1 MAPRPRLLLVQ
12 LCAVAAAASCLLAA
26 TSTVVDAALLP
37 PPPPRDASA
46 TTGDTDAPR
55 TVAGDGVAA
64 AGVSRG
70 ARRLGPPHRLRALSD
85 IPAADARAP
94 AAAAD
99 DNGIPADA
107 PAPAA
112 AGHSPWTFIEV
123 AFGLFLFLLAAFG
136 GVLVVVF
143 LVAGLIKGVALLASA
158 VADLYAAAKR
168 ARERTTRVRPVD
180 QLDAGH

>member
-1 MAPRPRLLLVQ
+1 MAPRRRILLQ
-12 LCAVAAAASCLLAA
+12 LYAAAAASCLLAA
-26 TSTVVDAALLP
+26 SCGPVDAALP
-37 PPPPRDASA
+37 PPSSDA
-46 TTGDTDAPR
+46 DAPR

-70 ARRLGPPHRLRALSD
+70 ARRLGPPQRLRALSD

-112 AGHSPWTFIEV
+112 AGHSPWTFLEV

-168 ARERTTRVRPVD
+168 ARERTTQVRPVD